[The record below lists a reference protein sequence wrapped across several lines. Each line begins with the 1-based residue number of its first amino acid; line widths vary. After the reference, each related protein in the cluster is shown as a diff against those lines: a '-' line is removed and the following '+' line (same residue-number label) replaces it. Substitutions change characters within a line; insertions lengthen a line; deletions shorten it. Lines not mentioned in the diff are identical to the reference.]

1 MELYEALIKAFN
13 ECGKDIVKTNVLVNV
28 LSDFHA
34 LDKATRRILQA
45 FVQLGFGESLYDII
59 HDDAPDKLLKLQV
72 YEKELVNQGFHEGHV
87 SYVMNSL
94 LYALGWIN
102 CPPEPLDTAKHDDW

>member
-59 HDDAPDKLLKLQV
+59 DDDAPDKLLKLQV
-72 YEKELVNQGFHEGHV
+72 YEK
-87 SYVMNSL
+87 
-94 LYALGWIN
+94 
-102 CPPEPLDTAKHDDW
+102 